1 MEKIIKRDLKK
12 LAEIARADR
21 ERMFE
26 RNENWAPYR
35 KRLLC
40 VALCQGAAQHFVDA
54 KNGIKDFDVWTFFA
68 RSPQRPFPDMALFR
82 RRATAD
88 FGPSRFGRT
97 PGAPK
102 RFEGRRVDLLSRSL
116 DVGPRADAAAAV
128 RAWLEGGGS
137 ESARKLAEQAVVL
150 IEPSPGEVIWRAD
163 GAECGRRDS
172 NPHGPKP
179 TRT

>member
-1 MEKIIKRDLKK
+1 MEKLTKRDLKK

-26 RNENWAPYR
+26 RNGNWAPYR
-35 KRLLC
+35 KQLLC
-40 VALCQGAAQHFVDA
+40 VALCQGAAQHYVEG

-97 PGAPK
+97 PHATE

-116 DVGPRADAAAAV
+116 DVGPRADPVAAV
-128 RAWLEGGGS
+128 RAWLEAGGS

-150 IEPSPGEVIWRAD
+150 IEPSPGKVIWRAD
-163 GAECGRRDS
+163 GA
-172 NPHGPKP
+172 
-179 TRT
+179 

>member
-1 MEKIIKRDLKK
+1 MEKITKRDLKQ
-12 LAEIARADR
+12 LAQIARADR

-40 VALCQGAAQHFVDA
+40 VALCQGAAQHFADG

-88 FGPSRFGRT
+88 FGLSRFGRT
-97 PGAPK
+97 PGAPE

-116 DVGPRADAAAAV
+116 DVGPRADPIAAV
-128 RAWLEGGGS
+128 QAWLEAGSS

-150 IEPSPGEVIWRAD
+150 IEPSPGKVIWSSD
-163 GAECGRRDS
+163 GA
-172 NPHGPKP
+172 
-179 TRT
+179 